1 MSHRFSLSGLQLA
14 VGLGLCLGL
23 VSACQAP
30 DARALHKMACQQ
42 AAVSLDLQSI
52 GQMDALRKALGVA
65 PDVDPINH
73 CRSLGAVMEPQVK
86 QNTEESPEG
95 ANEGGS
101 ESN

>member
-1 MSHRFSLSGLQLA
+1 MSRVLPLAAIAAIGLLSSCGSPDLKALQKI
-14 VGLGLCLGL
+14 
-23 VSACQAP
+23 ACE
-30 DARALHKMACQQ
+30 Q
-42 AAVSLDLQSI
+42 AAASIDLQSI
-52 GQMDALRKALGVA
+52 AQMDALRKALGVA

>member
-1 MSHRFSLSGLQLA
+1 MSRVLPLAAVAAIGLLSSCGSPDLKALQKI
-14 VGLGLCLGL
+14 
-23 VSACQAP
+23 ACE
-30 DARALHKMACQQ
+30 Q
-42 AAVSLDLQSI
+42 AAASIDLQSI
-52 GQMDALRKALGVA
+52 AQMDALRKALGVA

>member
-1 MSHRFSLSGLQLA
+1 MSRVLPLAAVAAIGLLSSCGSPDLKALQTI
-14 VGLGLCLGL
+14 
-23 VSACQAP
+23 ACE
-30 DARALHKMACQQ
+30 Q
-42 AAVSLDLQSI
+42 AAASIDLQSI
-52 GQMDALRKALGVA
+52 AQMDALRKALGVA

-73 CRSLGAVMEPQVK
+73 CRSVGAVMEPQVK